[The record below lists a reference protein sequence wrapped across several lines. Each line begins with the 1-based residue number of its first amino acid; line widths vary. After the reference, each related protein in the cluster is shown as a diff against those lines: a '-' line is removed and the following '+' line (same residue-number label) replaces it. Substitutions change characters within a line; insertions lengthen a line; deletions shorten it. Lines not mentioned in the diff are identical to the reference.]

1 MKTVGEKLDP
11 FKVPAAKP
19 GFNLPEENGVSAFE
33 EITDTSFPGKLNA

>member
-33 EITDTSFPGKLNA
+33 EITDHAGRA